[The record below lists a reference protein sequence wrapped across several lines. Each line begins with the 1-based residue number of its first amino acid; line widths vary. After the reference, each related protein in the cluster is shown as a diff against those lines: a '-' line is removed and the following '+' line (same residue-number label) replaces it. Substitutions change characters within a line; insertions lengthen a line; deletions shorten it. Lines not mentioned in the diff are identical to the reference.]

1 MDVEGEVV
9 ENPPEKT
16 LGGLDGTSETEHGA
30 AFWKKAKEHVV
41 ASRPDLEPPIK
52 TQNGL
57 KALKRTRASIHQCVK
72 T

>member
-52 TQNGL
+52 TQN
-57 KALKRTRASIHQCVK
+57 SPV
-72 T
+72 